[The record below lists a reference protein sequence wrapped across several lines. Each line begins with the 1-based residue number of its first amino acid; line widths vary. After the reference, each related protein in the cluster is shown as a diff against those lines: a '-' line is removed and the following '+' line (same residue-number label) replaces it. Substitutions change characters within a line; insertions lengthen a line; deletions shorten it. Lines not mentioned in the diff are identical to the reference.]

1 MSRDRDRSKETTRPV
16 RLPEKLITAAEKAT
30 GLPAGP
36 AVREMVR
43 RGLAAK
49 QEEAPCS
56 PA

>member
-1 MSRDRDRSKETTRPV
+1 MPRDRSKETTTPV
-16 RLPEKLITAAEKAT
+16 RLPDELIDAAKEAT

-49 QEEAPCS
+49 QEDASCS

>member
-1 MSRDRDRSKETTRPV
+1 MPRDRSNETTRPV
-16 RLPEKLITAAEKAT
+16 RLPEKLIAAAVKAT
-30 GLPAGP
+30 GLADGP